1 MSVLNDSCV
10 ETLISENNDFFPKC
24 NTHSI
29 GTQTTKKAQEKKE
42 HKIKMLQVK
51 EQVYSNRKHYHLN
64 YDKHTNNVISLHLFG
79 IKEKGH

>member
-1 MSVLNDSCV
+1 MSVMNDSCV

-42 HKIKMLQVK
+42 HKIKMLP
-51 EQVYSNRKHYHLN
+51 
-64 YDKHTNNVISLHLFG
+64 
-79 IKEKGH
+79 